1 MQLAQLRVSRLSN
14 VESPH
19 IVMHTHARV
28 VRASKSSYYS
38 NERPL
43 AATHGQTQTAAKKSM
58 PSPTGV
64 RTTIKWET
72 GQRESAECFAV
83 CVCVCVRVSQS
94 FHENENAQQ
103 DCVFLNIRGWSVLLS
118 TIYPARK
125 FLHAGANAGVFHAF
139 HILAHIGLT
148 EGQGWCLSLRRLCR
162 SIYACMY
169 VC

>member
-72 GQRESAECFAV
+72 AQTGQRESAECFAV
-83 CVCVCVRVSQS
+83 CVCVCVCASLFTKTKMLNKTVSSWIYVVGLYCCPQY
-94 FHENENAQQ
+94 
-103 DCVFLNIRGWSVLLS
+103 IPRGNSS
-118 TIYPARK
+118 TQERMQ
-125 FLHAGANAGVFHAF
+125 AF
-139 HILAHIGLT
+139 
-148 EGQGWCLSLRRLCR
+148 SMR
-162 SIYACMY
+162 STY
-169 VC
+169 